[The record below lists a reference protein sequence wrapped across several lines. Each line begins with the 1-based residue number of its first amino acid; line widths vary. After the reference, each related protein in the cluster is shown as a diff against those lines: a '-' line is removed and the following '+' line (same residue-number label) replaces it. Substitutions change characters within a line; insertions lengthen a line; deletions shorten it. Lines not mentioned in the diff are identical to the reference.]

1 MKISD
6 TMKAALLLIG
16 WAVLSFLAL
25 GIKNGAISV
34 FIITTL
40 TFVLFL
46 IFYSSWLIER
56 TERRMMKYVENQ
68 RKLLRE
74 SCGDERYKNE

>member
-1 MKISD
+1 MND
-6 TMKAALLLIG
+6 TVKAALLLIG

-25 GIKNGAISV
+25 GIQNGAVAVFVIS
-34 FIITTL
+34 TL

-56 TERRMMKYVENQ
+56 TERRMMKYVDNQ
-68 RKLLRE
+68 RQALRR
-74 SCGDERYKNE
+74 SCGDE